1 MVCINNNMSKFEE
14 TLKKHFVLLEFG
26 KSSDTQFAA
35 QGGTGINLGD
45 SPIRPYPGTLDTGD
59 MEQDT
64 DQIKVR
70 PGTKREVAKLAIQVN
85 NGSVRTAM
93 HKLANKEPLSQ
104 PEQEIVD
111 KMMFM
116 MKNKKDGK
124 KSSIDP
130 SADKEENLS
139 KTVVSD
145 NVELL
150 NNPNRPK
157 ISYAQS

>member
-1 MVCINNNMSKFEE
+1 MSKFEE
-14 TLKKHFVLLEFG
+14 TLKKHFFLLEFG

-35 QGGTGINLGD
+35 QGGTGLNLGD

-59 MEQDT
+59 IEQDT

-85 NGSVRTAM
+85 NGAVRTAM

-104 PEQEIVD
+104 PEQEIID

-116 MKNKKDGK
+116 MKNKINK
-124 KSSIDP
+124 KGSIDP
-130 SADKEENLS
+130 NVDKEENLS

-145 NVELL
+145 NVEMLSD
-150 NNPNRPK
+150 PNRPK